1 MKVLLLIYSLIFSYS
16 CFAQRVLEDKLKTK
30 PLGHMI
36 QPLSQQQLPEDGS
49 SGLAYQKKTY
59 KKSEASS
66 ENEQTTTRRLK
77 AVEREYSLSGST
89 FDDGLRNQIK
99 VPANASFQTQTM
111 GEAVKAVK
119 RENVRFEECKN
130 GDKNCAE
137 YEVDKAG
144 KVIW

>member
-1 MKVLLLIYSLIFSYS
+1 MKVLISIYSLIFSYS
-16 CFAQRVLEDKLKTK
+16 CLAQPVSEDKLKTT

-59 KKSEASS
+59 NKSEASS
-66 ENEQTTTRRLK
+66 DKEQTTTRRLK
-77 AVEREYSLSGST
+77 AVEREYSFSGST
-89 FDDGLRNQIK
+89 FDDGLRNQIN
-99 VPANASFQTQTM
+99 VPAKASFQTQTM
-111 GEAVKAVK
+111 GEAARAVK
-119 RENVRFEECKN
+119 RENIRFEECKN